1 MARVTVELNDRLLDS
16 AASLFKGKT
25 RDELITIAL
34 VELVDKYEQK
44 NLYDLFYDDEILIAE
59 DYDYKALR
67 RGSIRDSSDGGVDI
81 LDGDGVYYEKSGDRP
96 VDSEAGFGSSDAGF
110 GGSDAGFGGS
120 DAGFGGS
127 DAGFGGSD
135 AEFGGSDTGFGSSD
149 AGFGGSDAG
158 FGGSDLSSDFGDDL
172 TGNADDFSYSEDS
185 FENDADSFNDSEGHP
200 NDFS

>member
-1 MARVTVELNDRLLDS
+1 MARVTVELNDRLLDNAS
-16 AASLFKGKT
+16 SLFKGKT

-59 DYDYKALR
+59 GYDYIALR
-67 RGSIRDSSDGGVDI
+67 SGSIRDSSKSDSGDSSDAGVDI
-81 LDGDGVYYEKSGDRP
+81 LDDGGVYYEKSGDAV
-96 VDSEAGFGSSDAGF
+96 VDSGAGF

-127 DAGFGGSD
+127 DVGFGG
-135 AEFGGSDTGFGSSD
+135 G
-149 AGFGGSDAG
+149 
-158 FGGSDLSSDFGDDL
+158 DLSSDFGDDL
-172 TGNADDFSYSEDS
+172 TGNTDDFSYSEDN
-185 FENDADSFNDSEGHP
+185 FENGADSFTESGGSS

>member
-1 MARVTVELNDRLLDS
+1 MARVTVELNDRLLDNAS
-16 AASLFKGKT
+16 SLFKGKT

-59 DYDYKALR
+59 GYDYIALR
-67 RGSIRDSSDGGVDI
+67 SGSIRDSSKSDSGDSSDAGVDI
-81 LDGDGVYYEKSGDRP
+81 LDDGGVYYEKSGDAV
-96 VDSEAGFGSSDAGF
+96 VDSGAGFGGSDAGF

-135 AEFGGSDTGFGSSD
+135 V
-149 AGFGGSDAG
+149 GFGGG
-158 FGGSDLSSDFGDDL
+158 DLSSDFGDDL
-172 TGNADDFSYSEDS
+172 TGNTDDFSYSDDN
-185 FENDADSFNDSEGHP
+185 FENGADSFTESGGSS